1 MLKDKKELSDNPILS
16 EIKNK
21 GYFPSNNI
29 PIGWDNNDF
38 KTIFPAENILDNIG
52 IEVKLN

>member
-1 MLKDKKELSDNPILS
+1 MKDKKELSDNPILS